1 MIKEKLDSGTS
12 SPELNMKNCVRCQGF
27 LVSIYLMDVQQLG
40 LMWEEEQRC
49 INCGWISPPMVLKTH
64 RQTNR
69 GKKRTKKPTGKERPI
84 NKFDPIPF
92 HVMPEAEILK

>member
-1 MIKEKLDSGTS
+1 MIKENLNSHTS

-40 LMWEEEQRC
+40 LMWEEEKRC